1 MQSPQPLSKPSVYT
15 VLAGGGGGG
24 AREFNILEFIA
35 LIITQNIAL
44 LSQHIHSC

>member
-15 VLAGGGGGG
+15 VLAGGGGG